1 MAGIQFELKKA
12 FSRKGLFAL
21 LSAYGYASVICAG
34 PTILG
39 IVFLLGIRIV
49 GTLAGAS
56 ENDLRILNAVVTYTL
71 LASLLFINI
80 FSVLVTRYTA
90 DQIYKDDED
99 KVMPSFIGSIS
110 VILAVGCPIYG
121 IFLHFSGI
129 NLLTQ
134 IVTFLLFGEL
144 IIVWSEIN
152 YLTAIKDYRSI
163 MVAYLVSILVAF
175 GISFF
180 LAVLF
185 HILPTLITL
194 LISITVAYG
203 IMAVWYF
210 KLLMEYFPIGNCSA
224 LYFFKW
230 MDKFPQLAPIGLLTS
245 LGLFA
250 HLVMM
255 WYSSSGNVVVGFFRE
270 CPMYDISAL
279 VAFLSILP
287 TTVNFVTSVEVNFY
301 PTYRNFFSLLND
313 GGTLPNIEIAERDME
328 NTLKQELSYTFMR
341 QFFAIIVFIVVG
353 TLLLPILP
361 LGFTD
366 EMLGIYRVLCCAY
379 AFYAVGNTVMLMQ
392 LYFADGKGALYSSIV
407 FAAGAIL
414 GTLAFG
420 MRNSV
425 WFGVGFLLGGVL
437 YTIVSLVLLKRYLDN
452 TLQNILGRSA
462 IKVEEPHGPA
472 TRIGDYFEKRYEE
485 MYGIAPAEET
495 VKEG

>member
-1 MAGIQFELKKA
+1 
-12 FSRKGLFAL
+12 
-21 LSAYGYASVICAG
+21 
-34 PTILG
+34 
-39 IVFLLGIRIV
+39 
-49 GTLAGAS
+49 
-56 ENDLRILNAVVTYTL
+56 
-71 LASLLFINI
+71 
-80 FSVLVTRYTA
+80 
-90 DQIYKDDED
+90 
-99 KVMPSFIGSIS
+99 
-110 VILAVGCPIYG
+110 
-121 IFLHFSGI
+121 
-129 NLLTQ
+129 
-134 IVTFLLFGEL
+134 
-144 IIVWSEIN
+144 
-152 YLTAIKDYRSI
+152 
-163 MVAYLVSILVAF
+163 
-175 GISFF
+175 
-180 LAVLF
+180 
-185 HILPTLITL
+185 
-194 LISITVAYG
+194 
-203 IMAVWYF
+203 
-210 KLLMEYFPIGNCSA
+210 
-224 LYFFKW
+224 
-230 MDKFPQLAPIGLLTS
+230 
-245 LGLFA
+245 
-250 HLVMM
+250 
-255 WYSSSGNVVVGFFRE
+255 
-270 CPMYDISAL
+270 MYDISAL